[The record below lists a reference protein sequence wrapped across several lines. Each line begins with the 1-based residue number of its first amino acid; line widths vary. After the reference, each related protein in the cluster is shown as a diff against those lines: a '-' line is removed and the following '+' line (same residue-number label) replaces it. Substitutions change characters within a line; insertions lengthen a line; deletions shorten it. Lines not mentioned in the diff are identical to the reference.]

1 MKWLLHIRLA
11 LYLGSGAIGF
21 TALGLSVLGY
31 WWSPAS
37 PLIRDEP
44 ALLMSV
50 GDVEGASQAY
60 LEQAS
65 GWGSD
70 SEREE
75 ALWRAARIEAVEL
88 RSRKRAI
95 EILEDFQD
103 AWPDSEHRADAF
115 ALLAELY
122 EPAQQIRSESESQAA
137 HDARVRRAA
146 RTWKRA
152 VAADPEHAQAGDWLV
167 RSAVLWTEVGQLQR
181 ADATWR
187 MASAYDDRRIEA
199 LMAIAGTQLA
209 DAPARAYRGFSH
221 VLSEASSQGDATLA
235 RLGMA
240 TALERMERYMDAE
253 EAIDLALSEDL
264 DDPAL
269 AQRKRRLETIR

>member
-21 TALGLSVLGY
+21 TALGLAVLGY

-50 GDVEGASQAY
+50 GDVEGASHAY

-88 RSRKRAI
+88 RSRTRAI
-95 EILEDFQD
+95 EILEEFQD
-103 AWPDSEHRADAF
+103 AWPDSAHRADAF

-122 EPAQQIRSESESQAA
+122 EPVQQVRSETESQTAYET
-137 HDARVRRAA
+137 RVRRAA

-152 VAADPEHAQAGDWLV
+152 VAADPEHPQAGDWLV

>member
-1 MKWLLHIRLA
+1 MKWFYYIRMA

-21 TALGLSVLGY
+21 VALGLAVLGY
-31 WWSPAS
+31 WWSPLS
-37 PLIRDEP
+37 PLTRDEP
-44 ALLMSV
+44 ALLMSG
-50 GDVEGASQAY
+50 GDVEGASRAY
-60 LEQAS
+60 LQQAN

-70 SEREE
+70 AEREE
-75 ALWRAARIEAVEL
+75 SLWRAAQIEAVEL
-88 RSRKRAI
+88 HNRKRAI
-95 EILEDFQD
+95 QILEDFQE
-103 AWPDSEHRADAF
+103 AWPDSDHRADAY

-122 EPAQQIRSESESQAA
+122 EPRQQDDLSKEKP
-137 HDARVRRAA
+137 DAIENRMRRAA

-152 VAADPEHAQAGDWLV
+152 VAADPDHPHAGDWLV
-167 RSAVLWTEVGQLQR
+167 RSAVLWTQLEQHDR

-187 MASAYDDRRIEA
+187 VASGYEDRRVEA

-209 DAPARAYRGFSH
+209 EAPERAYRGFRL
-221 VLSEASSQGDATLA
+221 VLSESPKPGDATLA

-253 EAIDLALSEDL
+253 EAVDLALSEDL

-269 AQRKRRLETIR
+269 VQRKRRLETIR